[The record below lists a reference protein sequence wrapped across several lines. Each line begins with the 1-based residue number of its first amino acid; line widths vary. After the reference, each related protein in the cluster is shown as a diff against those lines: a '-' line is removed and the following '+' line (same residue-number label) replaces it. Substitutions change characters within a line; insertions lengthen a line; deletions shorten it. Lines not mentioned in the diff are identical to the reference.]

1 MRRRDAVQ
9 RIVTSLAFAAT
20 VLAVVASLSPRVF
33 AGAGALEGDDDQGVP
48 YFGTVRDDHGNP
60 VPEAKVTVDFK
71 VGGAML
77 ITRAD
82 DGGKYSLATFSTD
95 ADPKDVTITC
105 AKDGYAYVE
114 TIPRDP
120 NVKKGSP
127 VEADCILKKT

>member
-9 RIVTSLAFAAT
+9 MIVKPLAFAAT
-20 VLAVVASLSPRVF
+20 IFAVAASLSPRVF
-33 AGAGALEGDDDQGVP
+33 AGAGALEGDNDQGVP
-48 YFGTVRDDHGNP
+48 YFGVVRDDRGNP

-82 DGGKYSLATFSTD
+82 DGGKYSLATFSAD

-105 AKDGYAYVE
+105 AKTGYAFVE

-120 NVKKGSP
+120 NAKKGDP

>member
-1 MRRRDAVQ
+1 MSRRGPVHMMAK
-9 RIVTSLAFAAT
+9 SLAFAAT
-20 VLAVVASLSPRVF
+20 VLAVAVSLSPRVF

-48 YFGTVRDDHGNP
+48 YFGVVRDDHGNP

-71 VGGAML
+71 VGGAVL

-105 AKDGYAYVE
+105 AKTGYAFVE
-114 TIPRDP
+114 TIPRNA
-120 NVKKGSP
+120 NVKKGDP